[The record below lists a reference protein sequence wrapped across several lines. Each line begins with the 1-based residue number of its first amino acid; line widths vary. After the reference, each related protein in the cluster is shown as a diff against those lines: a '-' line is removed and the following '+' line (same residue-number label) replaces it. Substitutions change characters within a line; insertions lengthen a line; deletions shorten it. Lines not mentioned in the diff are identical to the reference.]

1 MKTNSI
7 LGLYIGTAF
16 LFFTLQFAFTAPYLS
31 NGALFSSALLA
42 VSVIQDSRVKLL
54 GKKNLSTNL
63 LLIATLVGAVFS
75 GSFIYYAESEQ
86 TPQMI
91 AGAVFL
97 LSLVIYLRKKP
108 RRPRKKFKWEQ
119 KPTEADQAQ
128 PNANQTKENDLQLDA
143 NQAEENKAQL
153 DTSQPKANQTLTED

>member
-16 LFFTLQFAFTAPYLS
+16 VFFALQFALTAPYLS
-31 NGALFSSALLA
+31 NGALFTTALLA
-42 VSVIQDSRVKLL
+42 ASVIQDSRVKLL
-54 GKKNLSTNL
+54 SKKSLSTNL
-63 LLIATLVGAVFS
+63 LLLATLVGAVFS
-75 GSFIYYAESEQ
+75 GSFIYYADTGQ
-86 TPQMI
+86 TPKII

-97 LSLVIYLRKKP
+97 LSLVLYLKNKP

-153 DTSQPKANQTLTED
+153 DTSQPKANQPLTED